1 MHIVR
6 RPRRVRD
13 PAHPHPRARPRR
25 APPALARLLLWSLG
39 MPLHVA
45 RPQLFPDDTNPLPAP
60 GSPEQAAL
68 LDDELEVGTERYLDF
83 LSQLSDVTDNI
94 YPELVA
100 ACRNAVA
107 QAMPGRALR
116 VLDLCAGVGVVTLH
130 LVQADLPIERVTL
143 ADLSPTLLDRAQAIL
158 GRRLGAALP
167 PIDTAQL
174 DVLADALADR
184 AGGPFDL
191 VVTCNAFQHF
201 PRAQQAAL
209 FRQIAGVLA
218 PSGVFVFASHFKL
231 LRPQWKQFLVDGY
244 QRRLRQHGA
253 PEPVVAN
260 AGVHVHR
267 FHNYVNLREG
277 YEWLEAAGFGFY
289 ECVFRKDEVAIL
301 VAVK

>member
-1 MHIVR
+1 
-6 RPRRVRD
+6 
-13 PAHPHPRARPRR
+13 
-25 APPALARLLLWSLG
+25 

-45 RPQLFPDDTNPLPAP
+45 RPQLFPDDTNPLPQA

-68 LDDELEVGTERYLDF
+68 LDDELEVGHEGYLEF

-107 QAMPGRALR
+107 QALPGRALR

-143 ADLSPTLLDRAQAIL
+143 ADVSPTLLDRARAIL
-158 GRRLGAALP
+158 GKRLGAALP

-174 DVLADALADR
+174 DVLVDDLPDR
-184 AGGPFDL
+184 VGGPFDL
-191 VVTCNAFQHF
+191 IVTCNAFQHF
-201 PRAQQAAL
+201 PRERQAELIA
-209 FRQIAGVLA
+209 QIAQLLT
-218 PSGVFVFASHFKL
+218 PSGVFVFESHFKL
-231 LRPQWKQFLVDGY
+231 MRPHWKQFLVDSY
-244 QRRLRQHGA
+244 QRRLRERGA
-253 PEPVVAN
+253 PPALVDDA
-260 AGVHVHR
+260 ADHVNR

-301 VAVK
+301 AAVR